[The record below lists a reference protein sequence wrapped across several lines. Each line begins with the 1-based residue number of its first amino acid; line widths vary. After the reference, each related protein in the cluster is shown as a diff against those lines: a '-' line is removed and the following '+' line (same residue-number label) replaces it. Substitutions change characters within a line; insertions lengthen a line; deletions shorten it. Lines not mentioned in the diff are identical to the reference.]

1 MNDLDDLA
9 LIYRDPDVRR
19 YFPEGTLSREETR
32 EELEWIIDVYYGQFG
47 FGLWATIYKETGAF
61 IGRCGLLPWSIVLGE
76 DGALGATSEH
86 PSGPPASEV
95 EVAYLLAKDY
105 WRLGLGTEAAQ
116 AIVDYGFHELHLA
129 RLICLIDPSNRG
141 SAGVARNIGMTLERE
156 MELDGELTSIY
167 SISSE
172 RT

>member
-32 EELEWIIDVYYGQFG
+32 EEIEWIIDVYYGRFG

-61 IGRCGLLPWSIVLGE
+61 IGRCGLLPWSIVLSE
-76 DGALGATSEH
+76 DGLGAVSEH
-86 PSGPPASEV
+86 PPGPPAPEI

-105 WRLGLGTEAAQ
+105 WRRGLGTEAAQ
-116 AIVDYGFHELHLA
+116 AIVEYGFQKLHLA
-129 RLICLIDPSNRG
+129 RLICLIDPANRA
-141 SAGVARNIGMTLERE
+141 SAAVARNIGMTLERE

-167 SISSE
+167 SISRE
-172 RT
+172 RV